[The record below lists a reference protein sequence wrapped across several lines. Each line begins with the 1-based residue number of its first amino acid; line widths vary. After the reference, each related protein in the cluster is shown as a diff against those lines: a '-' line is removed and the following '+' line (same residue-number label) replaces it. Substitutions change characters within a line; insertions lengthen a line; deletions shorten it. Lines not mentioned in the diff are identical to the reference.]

1 MTLIHLDDVDAI
13 RIDRRI
19 IDCDDGEII
28 RQSSDRGTWL
38 DIRLEDLFSV
48 GGRDDE

>member
-1 MTLIHLDDVDAI
+1 MTLISLDDVDAV
-13 RIDRRI
+13 RTDRRI

-38 DIRLEDLFSV
+38 DVRFEDLFSV
-48 GGRDDE
+48 GGMDDE